1 MTTFPTKYLKT
12 HLLRPQKAQ
21 NSSTEIKPRKIVNKH
36 SNIIKE
42 PLSEKTGFMKH
53 FTRFVQGLRLLL

>member
-42 PLSEKTGFMKH
+42 PLSEKTGK
-53 FTRFVQGLRLLL
+53 QAL